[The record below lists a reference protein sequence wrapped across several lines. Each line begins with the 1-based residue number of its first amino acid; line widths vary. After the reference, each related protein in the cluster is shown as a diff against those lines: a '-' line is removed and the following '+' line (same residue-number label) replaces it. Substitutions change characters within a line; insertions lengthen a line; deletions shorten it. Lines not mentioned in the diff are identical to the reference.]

1 MKFVFDLDGVICTPP
16 KGIQF
21 GVIEYIKNSKP
32 IVNAIEFMTWLRK
45 KEHHIV
51 IWTNRPNDLA
61 VKFATEQW
69 LDFHQVPYQRL
80 LFDRP
85 DGAIYVNETPCNS
98 KYYAYDDDVK
108 VVAGLFEE
116 WKKEWKNENDKQHK
130 QRTGNTR

>member
-1 MKFVFDLDGVICTPP
+1 MKLVFNLDGVICTPP

-21 GVIEYIKNSKP
+21 GIIEYIERSKP
-32 IVNAIEFMTWLRK
+32 IANAIEFMTWLK
-45 KEHHIV
+45 QKEHEII

-69 LDFHQVPYQRL
+69 LDLHQVPYQRL

-85 DGAIYVNETPCNS
+85 DDAIYVNETPANA

-116 WKKEWKNENDKQHK
+116 WKKEWKNDRQHK
-130 QRTGNTR
+130 QRSGDTR

>member
-21 GVIEYIKNSKP
+21 GVIEYIENSKP
-32 IVNAIEFMTWLRK
+32 IANAIEFMTWLK
-45 KEHHIV
+45 QKEHDIV

-69 LDFHQVPYQRL
+69 LDLHQVPYQRL

-85 DGAIYVNETPCNS
+85 DDAIYVNETPNNAR
-98 KYYAYDDDVK
+98 YYAYDDDVK
-108 VVAGLFEE
+108 VVAEIFEE
-116 WKKEWKNENDKQHK
+116 WKKEWKNDRQQGENA
-130 QRTGNTR
+130 GNTR

>member
-1 MKFVFDLDGVICTPP
+1 MKFVFNLDGVICTPP

-21 GVIEYIKNSKP
+21 GIIEYIEKSKP
-32 IVNAIEFMTWLRK
+32 IANAIEFMQWLQK
-45 KEHHIV
+45 SHDII

-69 LDFHQVPYQRL
+69 LDLHQVAYTRL

-85 DGAIYVNETPCNS
+85 DDAIYVNEPPSNA

-108 VVAGLFEE
+108 VVAELFEE
-116 WKKEWKNENDKQHK
+116 WKKEWKNDRQHK
-130 QRTGNTR
+130 QRTGDTR

>member
-1 MKFVFDLDGVICTPP
+1 MKLVFNLDGVICTPP

-21 GVIEYIKNSKP
+21 GIIEYIEKSKP
-32 IVNAIEFMTWLRK
+32 IANAVEFMVWLHK
-45 KEHHIV
+45 QHDIV

-69 LDFHQVPYQRL
+69 LDLHQVPYNRL

-85 DGAIYVNETPCNS
+85 DDAIYVNETPANA

-108 VVAGLFEE
+108 VVAELFEE
-116 WKKEWKNENDKQHK
+116 WKKEWKNDRQHK
-130 QRTGNTR
+130 QRSGDTR

>member
-1 MKFVFDLDGVICTPP
+1 MKLVFNLDGVICTPP

-21 GVIEYIKNSKP
+21 GIIEYIKNSKP
-32 IVNAIEFMTWLRK
+32 IVNSIEFMQWLHK
-45 KEHHIV
+45 DNDII

-69 LDFHQVPYQRL
+69 LDVNQVPYDRL

-85 DGAIYVNETPCNS
+85 DDAIYVNETPSNA

-108 VVAGLFEE
+108 VVAELFEE
-116 WKKEWKNENDKQHK
+116 WKKEWKENGKERRSK
-130 QRTGNTR
+130 TSR